1 MSWNEIL
8 VAFGGVAGIA
18 AALAVFAK
26 LVAEKS
32 AEAALKRF
40 EHTHHLT
47 AAAGRL
53 RSFCSEVT
61 TQLPPSRQFLSRS
74 VSAA

>member
-18 AALAVFAK
+18 AALAVFSK

-32 AEAALKRF
+32 AEAF
-40 EHTHHLT
+40 EH
-47 AAAGRL
+47 
-53 RSFCSEVT
+53 SYW
-61 TQLPPSRQFLSRS
+61 LPSQ
-74 VSAA
+74 